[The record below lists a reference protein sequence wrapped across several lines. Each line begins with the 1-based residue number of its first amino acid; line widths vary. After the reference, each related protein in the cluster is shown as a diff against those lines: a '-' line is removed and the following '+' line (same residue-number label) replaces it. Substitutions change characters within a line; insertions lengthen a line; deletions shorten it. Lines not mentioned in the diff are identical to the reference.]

1 MYAFVVYTFD
11 AFPKLGYVCSTKPLL
26 QPVTFFGIGLYVP
39 KSSHLLS
46 SVAAVPIWL
55 FPRQLTTRSP
65 PLFSSTHQPHI
76 ASISNGK
83 RIWPVLLLFILNFH
97 LLFTRQRNNLRELS
111 AVFAATSLTVSMI
124 AYLMFCF

>member
-11 AFPKLGYVCSTKPLL
+11 AFPKLGYIYSTEPLL
-26 QPVTFFGIGLYVP
+26 QHVTFFGLGIYVL

-55 FPRQLTTRSP
+55 FPRPLTKRSP
-65 PLFSSTHQPHI
+65 PLFPSIYQPQI
-76 ASISNGK
+76 VSISNVK
-83 RIWPVLLLFILNFH
+83 RIWQVLLLFILNFH
-97 LLFTRQRNNLRELS
+97 LLFTQQRNNLRELS
-111 AVFAATSLTVSMI
+111 AAFAATSLTVSMI

>member
-11 AFPKLGYVCSTKPLL
+11 AFPKLGYIYSTEPLL
-26 QPVTFFGIGLYVP
+26 QPVTFFGLGIYVL

-46 SVAAVPIWL
+46 LVAAVPIWL
-55 FPRQLTTRSP
+55 FPRPLGKFSP
-65 PLFSSTHQPHI
+65 PLFSSTHQLHI
-76 ASISNGK
+76 ASIRNVK
-83 RIWPVLLLFILNFH
+83 RIWPVLPLFILNFH